1 MVWIVHQDIAAAIA
15 RCIGIFTEITGFFI
29 HVPGLVNIHLVWPMS
44 MVVEFYY
51 SSPNSRHF
59 FSQNDSGHVLLKQIM
74 MTLRDVFTILPCY
87 TYMLHMCD
95 EDHTKHQCWRSS
107 FAEAWLFKSFG
118 WFKKPLAILQHDGWG
133 RQEAYW
139 CVGMGT
145 AVKRKDVQHA
155 DCWILCP
162 LVGVDSRDICTLKRW
177 SQISEGCIMARVN
190 MIFDRPIQEALRHI
204 NRWLR
209 YKHANAN
216 LLGKMI
222 HPNRDTWIMMKP
234 WKQ

>member
-1 MVWIVHQDIAAAIA
+1 MISLRPKTICYVDSPHLVANAYCAGSRCTAKWRFLLKNEYFLFALNVYIWTPMVWIVHQHIAAAIA

-133 RQEAYW
+133 RQEA
-139 CVGMGT
+139 
-145 AVKRKDVQHA
+145 
-155 DCWILCP
+155 
-162 LVGVDSRDICTLKRW
+162 
-177 SQISEGCIMARVN
+177 
-190 MIFDRPIQEALRHI
+190 
-204 NRWLR
+204 
-209 YKHANAN
+209 
-216 LLGKMI
+216 
-222 HPNRDTWIMMKP
+222 
-234 WKQ
+234 